1 MTTQEEQIEILNKKL
16 SELENESRRILNA
29 LRWATKVRMILFAG
43 LLVFAVGAVF
53 KFTGLYNEIKNQRI
67 VEVQRIIQTEPEK
80 FAEPLTKQLVQL
92 MEEQGPYVIEVF
104 REQAEKDSDAYM
116 DAFDVEREQ
125 LIANV
130 EEKLKVKLAASYEEL
145 LSKQEK
151 ILVRQYP
158 VLEDP
163 EKLKLVRGNVEGIYE
178 KIGDRYYL
186 DFLQEQIEILADRLE
201 SFPIADSEQG
211 NIPVSEQILAEML
224 ELVRLMLIHS
234 ENYQMPVKKDVST
247 ATGASKAAPQLKAP
261 DVGKTKQ
268 LPAKPKPTVKESDDE
283 NADAGE
289 SGDGVD
295 EVPKKDN

>member
-1 MTTQEEQIEILNKKL
+1 MATHEEQIEILTKKL

-67 VEVQRIIQTEPEK
+67 VEVQRIIQEEPEK

-92 MEEQGPYVIEVF
+92 MEEQGPYVMEVF
-104 REQAEKDSDAYM
+104 REQAEKDSNAYM

-145 LSKQEK
+145 LSKQETL
-151 ILVRQYP
+151 LVKQYP

-163 EKLKLVRGNVEGIYE
+163 EKLKQVRGNVEKIYE
-178 KIGDRYYL
+178 NIGDRYYL
-186 DFLQEQIEILADRLE
+186 NFLQEQIEILADRLE
-201 SFPIADSEQG
+201 SFPIAESEQG

-234 ENYQMPVKKDVST
+234 ENYQMPVKENVPT
-247 ATGASKAAPQLKAP
+247 ATGASQATPEAKASEA
-261 DVGKTKQ
+261 G
-268 LPAKPKPTVKESDDE
+268 KPKKLPSKPEPTADDSD
-283 NADAGE
+283 GE
-289 SGDGVD
+289 VD
-295 EVPKKDN
+295 ETPEKDN

>member
-130 EEKLKVKLAASYEEL
+130 EEKLKVKLAASYEDL
-145 LSKQEK
+145 LSEQEK
-151 ILVRQYP
+151 LLVRQYP

-201 SFPIADSEQG
+201 SFPITDSEQG
-211 NIPVSEQILAEML
+211 NVPVSEQILAEML

-247 ATGASKAAPQLKAP
+247 TAGAPKADPQLKAP

-268 LPAKPKPTVKESDDE
+268 LPAKPEPTAKGSDDE

-289 SGDGVD
+289 SDDGVD

>member
-1 MTTQEEQIEILNKKL
+1 MATQEEQIEILNKKL
-16 SELENESRRILNA
+16 SELENESRRILSA

-67 VEVQRIIQTEPEK
+67 TEVQRIIQTEPEK

-92 MEEQGPYVIEVF
+92 MEEQGPYVMDVF

-125 LIANV
+125 LVANL

-145 LSKQEK
+145 LSEQEK
-151 ILVRQYP
+151 ILVKQYP

-163 EKLKLVRGNVEGIYE
+163 EKLKLVRGNVEDIYD

-186 DFLQEQIEILADRLE
+186 NFLQEQIEILADRLE
-201 SFPIADSEQG
+201 SFPMTDSEQG
-211 NIPVSEQILAEML
+211 NIPASEQILTEML

-234 ENYQMPVKKDVST
+234 ENYQMPVKKVNPKADETSQ
-247 ATGASKAAPQLKAP
+247 AAPEVKAP
-261 DVGKTKQ
+261 KVDKTKT
-268 LPAKPKPTVKESDDE
+268 LPVKPEPAGKDSD
-283 NADAGE
+283 GE
-289 SGDGVD
+289 VD
-295 EVPKKDN
+295 EAPKKDN